1 MGGVYYNEPAK
12 VKLDGLSAS
21 QSYQVLE
28 TKLSAEIEEKGFCGW
43 MVECRVWSLE
53 LDNRRLNS

>member
-21 QSYQVLE
+21 HNQVLE
-28 TKLSAEIEEKGFCGW
+28 TKLLAEIDEKGFCG
-43 MVECRVWSLE
+43 
-53 LDNRRLNS
+53 